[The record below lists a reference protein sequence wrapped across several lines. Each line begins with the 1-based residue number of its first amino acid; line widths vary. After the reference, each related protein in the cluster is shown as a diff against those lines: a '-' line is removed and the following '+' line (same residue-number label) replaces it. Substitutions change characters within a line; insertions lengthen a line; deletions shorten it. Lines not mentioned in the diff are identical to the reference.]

1 MNVLTILYL
10 ECNQFVRASAI
21 IARGSSAGLGFG
33 TLFVADMEGSKN
45 PEMGHPIKVPDRN

>member
-1 MNVLTILYL
+1 MLTILYL

-33 TLFVADMEGSKN
+33 TLFVADIEGSKN
-45 PEMGHPIKVPDRN
+45 PEIGHPIQVADQN